1 MHVECLYGRS
11 PGELFGLAKNLGDRL
26 ARGLMSKYGVL
37 LGEGQVLKV
46 TVEAV
51 NVWSSMQVF
60 YAKMGK
66 DGRITVPRIQRELL
80 RGRQQSLVGHV
91 LKVTLDPT

>member
-1 MHVECLYGRS
+1 MDSE
-11 PGELFGLAKNLGDRL
+11 
-26 ARGLMSKYGVL
+26 
-37 LGEGQVLKV
+37 QVLKV

-80 RGRQQSLVGHV
+80 RGRQQSLVCHV
-91 LKVTLDPT
+91 LEVTLEPT